1 MRVRKNNKQ
10 GLRGQIFA
18 VMAVFVAAVLVIL
31 WVFHLFLLKPMYVAI
46 KEHELRSTSVTVAGK
61 VG

>member
-1 MRVRKNNKQ
+1 MREKGNKRRAHP

-31 WVFHLFLLKPMYVAI
+31 WVFHLFLLKPMYVSI
-46 KEHELRSTSVTVAGK
+46 K
-61 VG
+61 